1 MRKLTKRS
9 QLLLYGCSGIGV
21 NLLNTIV
28 GTYLCSALLTGGF
41 VNNVESWTYLNKDL
55 VIASVWAV
63 MLVVA
68 KIVDGVIDLPMSSLT
83 DNLRTRWG
91 RRRPAIMIGWIPM
104 IIAYLLFLVPL
115 NDGVSLLNTVWFALI
130 LCIFYAFYTLTMVT
144 YYATFAEVV
153 DNESDRVYLSSVK
166 SVCDVIYFCIGFALI
181 PLFVNL
187 GSNIRIVALMFL
199 PLACTMFIPLFLLK
213 EEPSNLQTDHT
224 ERVRPV
230 NLFKSI
236 AHCVKNKDFLIWM
249 LVHGIVF
256 NIGMTLFLSGINE
269 FFSTAGLP
277 MTPIMACSFGPVP
290 FTIIL
295 YNKVVKKK
303 GVGFAYRYIL
313 ITFAAAMALMTS
325 ANFLPDSAKM
335 AVGIVSALIA
345 SFSIGAFFSV
355 GYTVPAH
362 IAAESN
368 RKSGIMTSSMIFA
381 VQGLFEGVSAGVAS
395 GILLTYIKD
404 HDGHLAETGNWFE
417 TVRLAGYIP
426 AAVAFF
432 CILACILTV
441 FVPKSIS
448 RLGIQN
454 DTKTTRQEN

>member
-1 MRKLTKRS
+1 MKKLTKRK

-28 GTYLCSALLTGGF
+28 GSYLCSALLTGGF
-41 VNNVESWTYLNKDL
+41 VENVESWTYLNKDL
-55 VIASVWAV
+55 VIAAVWAV

-68 KIVDGVIDLPMSSLT
+68 KIIDGVIDLPMSSFT
-83 DNLRTRWG
+83 DNLRTKWG
-91 RRRPAIMIGWIPM
+91 KRRPAILIGWIPM
-104 IIAYLLFLVPL
+104 VIAYLLFLVPL
-115 NDGVSLLNTVWFALI
+115 NGTASVLNTIWFAVI
-130 LCIFYAFYTLTMVT
+130 LCVFYAFYTLTMVT
-144 YYATFAEVV
+144 FYATFAEVV
-153 DNESDRVYLSSVK
+153 DNESDRVFLSSVK
-166 SVCDVIYFCIGFALI
+166 SVCDVVYFCIGFALI

-187 GSNIRIVALMFL
+187 GTNIRIVALLFL
-199 PLACTMFIPLFLLK
+199 PLACSMFIPLFLLK
-213 EEPSNLQTDHT
+213 EEPTNDPENQT
-224 ERVRPV
+224 EKVKPV

-256 NIGMTLFLSGINE
+256 NLGMTLFLSGINE
-269 FFSTAGLP
+269 FFSTVGMP

-313 ITFAAAMALMTS
+313 VTFAVAMLLMAS
-325 ANFLPDSAKM
+325 ANYLPESARVF
-335 AVGIVSALIA
+335 VGIAAALIA

-368 RKSGIMTSSMIFA
+368 EKTGIMTSSMIFA

-395 GILLTYIKD
+395 GIVLTFIKS
-404 HDGHLAETGNWFE
+404 HDGAVTETGNWFE
-417 TVRLAGYIP
+417 TVRLAGFIP
-426 AAVAFF
+426 VFVAFF
-432 CILACILTV
+432 CLLACLLSWL
-441 FVPKSIS
+441 VPKNITM
-448 RLGIQN
+448 LGKGT
-454 DTKTTRQEN
+454 DGKVERQQ